1 MGAML
6 ILTYFFLEKENTFL
20 ATFCIV
26 FSVYI
31 KIFSIVGFILF
42 LFYPNKIKS
51 VLYTL
56 FWFGIFFLLPLIFID
71 FKQLLFLYKSWGNLL
86 SNDHHESNG
95 LSVIGWLNNWFG
107 FNGNKLYV
115 VIIGIILFLLPFI
128 KIKAYKNAL
137 FKLLI
142 LASILIWIVIF
153 NHRAES
159 PTFIIAMI
167 GVAFW
172 FFSQRK
178 TIINSVLFMLAIIFT
193 SLSPTDLFPAFV
205 KYEYFIPYSVKVIPC
220 ILIWV
225 KLLYDSMK
233 LDNNIEPI
241 LK

>member
-1 MGAML
+1 
-6 ILTYFFLEKENTFL
+6 
-20 ATFCIV
+20 
-26 FSVYI
+26 
-31 KIFSIVGFILF
+31 
-42 LFYPNKIKS
+42 
-51 VLYTL
+51 
-56 FWFGIFFLLPLIFID
+56 
-71 FKQLLFLYKSWGNLL
+71 
-86 SNDHHESNG
+86 
-95 LSVIGWLNNWFG
+95 
-107 FNGNKLYV
+107 
-115 VIIGIILFLLPFI
+115 
-128 KIKAYKNAL
+128 
-137 FKLLI
+137 
-142 LASILIWIVIF
+142 
-153 NHRAES
+153 
-159 PTFIIAMI
+159 MI